1 MIVGYFVNFWFA
13 STSGVGGDLSSSL
26 IIVAMSSSSRE
37 TLGRPW
43 GGVALIGTGVRWG
56 SRRPAGYYSYI
67 QKKSDVNL
75 KFIT

>member
-13 STSGVGGDLSSSL
+13 STSGVGGDLSSSF

-56 SRRPAGYYSYI
+56 SRRPAG
-67 QKKSDVNL
+67 
-75 KFIT
+75 